1 MWWTRMAADWL
12 RRCLP
17 GMVVLFG
24 GMALAPAGAQ
34 TWAALPLQ
42 NNYLQANMGWKDQL
56 NGENIAGRIILI
68 DLTATDSTGALM
80 PDYLLLPPYKTD
92 VGINTMGSYVTVRI
106 DGGWPKLPTGAVDTS
121 GTHGGWDLIFGDK
134 GVFGK
139 TDESDWTRP
148 PFLNGDKMI
157 AQWETLPGGVTT
169 NPIPRIRV
177 DSEMALIHDMLR
189 LKLTVTNLD
198 TRMHTVG
205 IRWAHSYQLP
215 GQSPTSFVWG
225 PVFLSDGRAITT
237 DYDVAGPQVPA
248 GWRQVLPNNNNS
260 VGAVNKPMNVSAGF
274 ISPDRW
280 VIGYGNTI
288 SDDINQNDLW
298 EKIPSPL
305 PNYDFS
311 KPNSVVTAA
320 AVYFNPRQFLPGE
333 AKTFVMYF
341 GRNHA
346 DIDFEFPMAA
356 GVDGPL
362 TLDYNPSAA
371 PGQQLTPNPF
381 KVKAFVQ
388 NQASLALSSVSA
400 VLNLPP
406 GLTLKQGD
414 TAQKS
419 AGTVAPGQEALFSW
433 DVVPDG
439 TASGALTYSVAFSA
453 SPGSLGKVVT
463 RQILVPALPVQT
475 LPGGLQ
481 MVSFPYTFD
490 DPTPTSALGLPDTDF
505 NLLSWNGQMGTYAAV
520 PLIQPGAGY
529 WLNLASGK
537 TVSLQNSHPI
547 TAAQMEIKLNQGWN
561 LVGNPYLLKVYS
573 SNVSVVN
580 ADSSD
585 PDFLKP
591 LSVSQAA
598 DANHQWISQVLWTYD
613 PQQQQYVADPDFSN
627 GLAPFASY
635 WIYAYKPRISLLV
648 TKPVQA
654 RSVAVAS
661 PVQRR
666 AAAGGWTL
674 QIVASAK
681 DGTDRW
687 NTIGVAPGASDN
699 LSANDYPKPPAIQ
712 GKLGAALVRNG
723 GGTSRAVSLAQDI
736 RAATMTRK
744 TWTLVVNAPS
754 AGSEVTLS
762 WPGIASV
769 PRSYELFITDMATG
783 ERRSM
788 RQTSS
793 IRVNLGNATTRAFQI
808 TAEPRGAGALRIT
821 GLTVVSHRGG
831 NAATIAFGTTQDA
844 TVQVRILGS
853 TGTAIRNLLTR
864 ASSAGQ
870 TQVTWDLRDSK
881 GISVPA
887 GTYLV
892 EVKATASDGSQAR
905 VVVPHLVTR

>member
-1 MWWTRMAADWL
+1 MWWKRLAADWL

-17 GMVVLFG
+17 GIVVVLAG
-24 GMALAPAGAQ
+24 AVVAPASAQ
-34 TWAALPLQ
+34 TWGAPPLE
-42 NNYLQANMGWKDQL
+42 NNYLQATMGWKDQL

-68 DLTATDSTGALM
+68 DLTATGATGGVV

-106 DGGWPKLPTGAVDTS
+106 DGGWPKLPTGGVDTS
-121 GTHGGWDLIFGDK
+121 GTRGGWDLIFGDK

-157 AQWETLPGGVTT
+157 AQWETLPGGVAT

-215 GQSPTSFVWG
+215 GQDPNAFAWG
-225 PVFLSDGRAITT
+225 PVFLSDGRAVST
-237 DYDVAGPQVPA
+237 DFDVSGPNVPA
-248 GWRQVLPNNNNS
+248 GWRQVKPNNNNS
-260 VGAVNKPMNVSAGF
+260 VGAVNIPLNRGVGF
-274 ISPDRW
+274 IAPDRW

-288 SDDINQNDLW
+288 ADDIAQNDLW
-298 EKIPSPL
+298 EKIPAPL

-311 KPNSVVTAA
+311 QPNSVVTAA

-341 GRNHA
+341 GRNHG

-381 KVKAFVQ
+381 KVTAFVQ

-400 VLNLPP
+400 VLSLPP
-406 GLTLKQGD
+406 GLVLKAGD
-414 TAQKS
+414 TAKKT
-419 AGTVAPGQEALFSW
+419 AGTVAPGQEASFSW

-439 TASGALTYSVAFSA
+439 TASGTLTYSVAFSA
-453 SPGSLGKVVT
+453 SPGSLGKVVA

-505 NLLSWNGQMGTYAAV
+505 ALLSWDGQMGSYAAV
-520 PLIQPGAGY
+520 PLIQPGVGY
-529 WLNLASGK
+529 WLNLASGR
-537 TVSLQNSHPI
+537 TISLQNSHPV
-547 TAAQMEIKLNQGWN
+547 TAGQTELKLNQGWN
-561 LVGNPYLLKVYS
+561 LIGNPYLIKAYS
-573 SNVSVVN
+573 SNVAVVN
-580 ADSSD
+580 SDPSD

-591 LSVSQAA
+591 LTVAQAA
-598 DANHQWISQVLWTYD
+598 DVNHQWLSQVLWTYD
-613 PQQQQYVADPDFSN
+613 PQQQQYVPDLDFSK

-635 WIYAYKPRISLLV
+635 WIFAYKPRISLLI
-648 TKPVQA
+648 TKPAQA
-654 RSVAVAS
+654 RSVAVS
-661 PVQRR
+661 PAKSRS
-666 AAAGGWTL
+666 AAAAGWTL
-674 QIVASAK
+674 QIVASGNGAV
-681 DGTDRW
+681 DRW
-687 NTIGVAPGASDN
+687 NTIGVASGASDGLN
-699 LSANDYPKPPAIQ
+699 AMDYPKPPAVQ
-712 GKLGAALVRNG
+712 GKLSAALVRNG
-723 GGTSRAVSLAQDI
+723 SGTSRAVSLAQDI
-736 RAATMTRK
+736 RSASMTRK
-744 TWTLVVNAPS
+744 TWTLVVTAPKPG
-754 AGSEVTLS
+754 ADITVS
-762 WPGIASV
+762 WPGIAAV
-769 PRSYELFITDMATG
+769 PRSYELFITDAATG

-793 IRVNLGNATTRAFQI
+793 MHVNLGSGTSRAFQI
-808 TAEPRGAGALRIT
+808 TAEPRGTGALRIT

-844 TVQVRILGS
+844 TVQVRILGA
-853 TGTAIRNLLTR
+853 TGTTVRNLLSR
-864 ASSAGQ
+864 ASGAGQ
-870 TQVTWDLRDSK
+870 TQVTWDLRDAK
-881 GISVPA
+881 GIAVPA